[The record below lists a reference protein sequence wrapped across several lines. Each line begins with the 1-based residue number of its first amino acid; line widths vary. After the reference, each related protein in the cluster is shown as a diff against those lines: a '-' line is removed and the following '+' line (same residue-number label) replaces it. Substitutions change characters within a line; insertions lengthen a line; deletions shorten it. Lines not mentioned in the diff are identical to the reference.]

1 MVTYK
6 TVEGVRAVPLTIP
19 LEAATNKEAVDA
31 YTQRAEKRQ
40 KLDEAGGANSSGG
53 AEKKEEPVV
62 PLVPFEACL
71 SRLAAADADS
81 LVAAVARG
89 IDFCVGRAQTLAA
102 AGPAE
107 EGGLRAEAAVR
118 ASAGELPRIVRE
130 KITWLSD
137 FAVGHF
143 DGELR
148 GFDDGSPSTIGVDC

>member
-40 KLDEAGGANSSGG
+40 KLDEVGGANSSGG

-71 SRLAAADADS
+71 SRLAAAEALDDFRG
-81 LVAAVARG
+81 LGAASKTVRG
-89 IDFCVGRAQTLAA
+89 VVSVLA
-102 AGPAE
+102 PTPTPW
-107 EGGLRAEAAVR
+107 
-118 ASAGELPRIVRE
+118 SPPDLP
-130 KITWLSD
+130 
-137 FAVGHF
+137 
-143 DGELR
+143 
-148 GFDDGSPSTIGVDC
+148 